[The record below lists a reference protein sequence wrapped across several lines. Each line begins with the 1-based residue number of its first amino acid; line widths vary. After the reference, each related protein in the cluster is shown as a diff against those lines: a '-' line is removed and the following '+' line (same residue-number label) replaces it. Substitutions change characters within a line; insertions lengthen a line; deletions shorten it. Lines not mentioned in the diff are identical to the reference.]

1 MSERDSAAI
10 GRQYFKTWNKRD
22 FDTLSS
28 LFTQDAEVVDVPAGM
43 TQRGPA
49 GARQEAERWAD
60 AFPDGKVEV
69 MHTIAGSTGVLVEG
83 ILRGTNTAPAPG
95 SPPCPKRPPDRVL
108 ARVYDDE
115 VVVAVNMPYC
125 YDCARPEPRPSP
137 YETVEATET
146 LVRSLHLR
154 TPRR

>member
-1 MSERDSAAI
+1 MSERDNAGI

-60 AFPDGKVEV
+60 PFPDGKVEV
-69 MHTIAGSTGVLVEG
+69 INTIAGSTGVLVEG
-83 ILRGTNTAPAPG
+83 ILRERTQPRSRVAPLSQAAPG
-95 SPPCPKRPPDRVL
+95 SGARPRVL
-108 ARVYDDE
+108 RRGRRRRE
-115 VVVAVNMPYC
+115 HAVLL
-125 YDCARPEPRPSP
+125 R
-137 YETVEATET
+137 
-146 LVRSLHLR
+146 LR
-154 TPRR
+154 TTRAEAEPVRDGRGD